1 MVMYG
6 PMQMFVFGF
15 SGNEFSGEI
24 ARALNEAKRKGIIRV
39 IDYLIVMKDDE
50 GKLMTA
56 QGTDLGDAEVSNSAP
71 PSAL

>member
-15 SGNEFSGEI
+15 FGNEFSGEI

-39 IDYLIVMKDDE
+39 IDYLIVM
-50 GKLMTA
+50 
-56 QGTDLGDAEVSNSAP
+56 
-71 PSAL
+71 